1 MRLSAFLVLA
11 ALSSP
16 CVAQVY
22 RFGEPAGVALYS
34 QYKHK
39 PEPDRFTGV
48 KPVVIIEKDEMT
60 IVWGDSK
67 SAGGEEKAWKAAI
80 FNRTENTV
88 SAIGVDIVTSGSAVM
103 LYTIDTKRG
112 FLYMSSHKEN
122 SLLNGSS
129 AQTFVAVLETN
140 TPQNAKPNRPSS
152 N

>member
-1 MRLSAFLVLA
+1 MRLPALLVLA

-16 CVAQVY
+16 CMAQVY
-22 RFGEPAGVALYS
+22 RFGEPAGVAMFS
-34 QYKHK
+34 KEKHK
-39 PEPDRFTGV
+39 PSPDGFKGV

-60 IVWGDSK
+60 IVWGNSK
-67 SAGGEEKAWKAAI
+67 SAGGEENAWKAVI
-80 FNRTENTV
+80 VNRTENTV
-88 SAIGVDIVTSGSAVM
+88 SALGMDTGTFGSAVM

-129 AQTFVAVLETN
+129 AQTFVAMLETN
-140 TPQNAKPNRPSS
+140 TPPNAKSNEPSG